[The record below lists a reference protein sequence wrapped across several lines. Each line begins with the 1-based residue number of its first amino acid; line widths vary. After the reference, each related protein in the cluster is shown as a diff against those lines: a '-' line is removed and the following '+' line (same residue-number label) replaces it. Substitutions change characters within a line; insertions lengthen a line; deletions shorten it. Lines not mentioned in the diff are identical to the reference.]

1 MRWRYVVV
9 VDEVIEVQAASERGM
24 LQRGEASPSQ
34 IAPTT
39 PARILVNHTVAG
51 SHKGRRENHRLKGNS
66 GDRIKQDIIAQ
77 AVERCY
83 ENGSE
88 QGLPEDMRDNIMM
101 IGGWNS
107 NSFFNEVQAACQ

>member
-1 MRWRYVVV
+1 MV
-9 VDEVIEVQAASERGM
+9 VDVLVDVQVASERGM

-51 SHKGRRENHRLKGNS
+51 KGRRGNYHSKGNS

-77 AVERCY
+77 AVGRCY
-83 ENGSE
+83 GNGSE
-88 QGLPEDMRDNIMM
+88 QGLPEDMRDNITMV
-101 IGGWNS
+101 GEWNC